1 MDDVVQK
8 VDGSPDVAAKWGYEV
23 AERGFTQVP
32 HYLMFLNQFVDE
44 SHRLTPVE
52 LLLLLQLVSV
62 WWRKEEQPYPS
73 MATLAVRCGV
83 SERQVQRSVA
93 RLEKLNLL
101 KRVKRRTSGIISS
114 NAYDLS
120 PLVEFLAK
128 VAEIY
133 PNAFPRQIARG
144 KLKLPKDSLP
154 SAEKGR

>member
-1 MDDVVQK
+1 MVDVVQK
-8 VDGSPDVAAKWGYEV
+8 VDGAPDVAAKWGYEV

-44 SHRLTPVE
+44 GHRLTPVE
-52 LLLLLQLVSV
+52 LLLLIQLVSV

-114 NAYDLS
+114 NAYDLT
-120 PLVEFLAK
+120 PLVEFLVK
-128 VAEIY
+128 VSEIY

-144 KLKLPKDSLP
+144 KLKLPKDSLSP
-154 SAEKGR
+154 VEGT